1 MIVLGGGVAESG
13 LLMDEM
19 KRAAQLHSLPLL
31 FEGVEFA
38 MAHYRNAAAAVGAA
52 LLADQLL
59 KGETVYST

>member
-1 MIVLGGGVAESG
+1 
-13 LLMDEM
+13 M

-31 FEGVEFA
+31 FEGIEFA

>member
-1 MIVLGGGVAESG
+1 
-13 LLMDEM
+13 M
-19 KRAAQLHSLPLL
+19 KRTAQLHSLPLL
-31 FEGVEFA
+31 FEGIEFA